1 MTSFNISTAEPL
13 LSIVT
18 ATLGKFSDYW
28 LEELLKVK
36 GNVEFIFVYP
46 PNTPIPNFPDPR
58 IKVII
63 SPFKGEVMQRMTGLL
78 NVNTEYVIAL
88 DDDDFIHPDILE
100 LTSNYFARFTE
111 SWVLRLAIKN
121 IDYQNQAEIQ
131 KDWSAIPDTNQ
142 MEVIYKT
149 PENPYPYQNGNYKDL
164 IAIPIVP
171 FNNKL
176 DILLLVDQKTTRK
189 DREGIHFENFNNKVW
204 KTFQVKES
212 LEDFSQTLKL
222 MNALTWIPSWS
233 LDRTLGLFIQA
244 KFYEPEKIMGHAL
257 PKPEQIR
264 YILMQKKGF
273 RIYLSSDILL
283 IKRFPQ
289 YAYLWN
295 LIFSQLDQIPRFLF
309 SRLKSILQ
317 K

>member
-28 LEELLKVK
+28 LEQLLKVK
-36 GNVEFIFVYP
+36 GNVEFILVYP

-58 IKVII
+58 IRVII

-100 LTSNYFARFTE
+100 LTSNYFARFPE

-121 IDYQNQAEIQ
+121 IDYQDEAEIQ
-131 KDWSAIPDTNQ
+131 KEWSAIPNIDQ
-142 MEVIYKT
+142 LEVISKT
-149 PENPYPYQNGNYKDL
+149 PENPYPYQKGNYKDL
-164 IAIPIVP
+164 LAIPIVP
-171 FNNKL
+171 LNNKL
-176 DILLLVDQKTTRK
+176 DILLLINQKRTRK

-204 KTFQVKES
+204 KTVQVKES